1 MRQRRRAAGIFS
13 ASQQRCIS
21 YSSFRCDGS
30 STGPFARPKPQSGA
44 SCGAS
49 EARFFFIARAVEQ
62 RCSCLS
68 PSVRREG
75 GSDAA
80 CCGDVAASNAMRARH
95 QTFLEFGAP
104 KPGVE
109 SLFRD
114 RPRPFERLR
123 FGLRSSRVTVPPP
136 ILKVGKPAPILGK
149 TRQAAC
155 LICILLGFGL
165 AGSLGCPLSELG
177 FVGHVAPH
185 PLSPVWQATPVS
197 KVPRSLS
204 IPTVC
209 KPGCGRRHQLWDRD
223 PSVPILKFAPLCSPL
238 FCELRNR
245 RDTSILL
252 ILVWLWFRSPQSRTS
267 GGNDADF

>member
-1 MRQRRRAAGIFS
+1 VSCSNRRHFSREYRQVLKIHRFGRTFAFGGSMRQRRRAAGIFS

-114 RPRPFERLR
+114 PPTPLRKASVRTPFKPRDC
-123 FGLRSSRVTVPPP
+123 
-136 ILKVGKPAPILGK
+136 PAANPQG
-149 TRQAAC
+149 RQAC
-155 LICILLGFGL
+155 SNI
-165 AGSLGCPLSELG
+165 
-177 FVGHVAPH
+177 GHNSPGGVPH
-185 PLSPVWQATPVS
+185 LHPSRFWPGGQ
-197 KVPRSLS
+197 PRL
-204 IPTVC
+204 
-209 KPGCGRRHQLWDRD
+209 
-223 PSVPILKFAPLCSPL
+223 PI
-238 FCELRNR
+238 
-245 RDTSILL
+245 
-252 ILVWLWFRSPQSRTS
+252 V
-267 GGNDADF
+267 